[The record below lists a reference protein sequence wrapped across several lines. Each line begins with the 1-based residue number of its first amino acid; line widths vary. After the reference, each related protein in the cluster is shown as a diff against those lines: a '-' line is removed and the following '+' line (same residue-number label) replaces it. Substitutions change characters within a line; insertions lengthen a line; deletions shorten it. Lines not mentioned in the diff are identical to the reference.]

1 MKYILHILGIFTL
14 ALVFIAVVLPSKV
27 SAQSCDA
34 TTVGQC
40 LDNKKCIKTTETND
54 EGVPVTT
61 YRLSGDC
68 GGSAVI
74 GRVTEPKGLAKFNW
88 ASETDSK
95 IGLIS
100 FFSILIKLASI
111 IAGIWVMFN
120 FIMAGWLYIASDGDA
135 GAHAKVNEKLTYSII
150 GILIIVAA
158 YTIAG
163 ILSLLLFGDALFILS
178 PTVTTIQT
186 ISTP

>member
-1 MKYILHILGIFTL
+1 MIKFISSIIGC
-14 ALVFIAVVLPSKV
+14 AVFIFAVVGAFTPATV
-27 SAQSCDA
+27 RAQGCDA

-40 LDNKKCIKTTETND
+40 LDNRICSEFADND
-54 EGVPVTT
+54 GNPV
-61 YRLSGDC
+61 YGPGRNC
-68 GGSAVI
+68 GAAAVF
-74 GRVTEPKGLAKFNW
+74 GRVTAPKGLAGFNY
-88 ASETDSK
+88 ASGADSK

-100 FFSILIKLASI
+100 FFSLLLKLASI

-135 GAHAKVNEKLTYSII
+135 GAHAKVNEKLTHSII